1 MDFFL
6 GEQIAMIAQ
15 YQLSLLRG
23 TSESLALADRS
34 SEILYSFRFD
44 NFPCGGC
51 YSYKVRPQH

>member
-6 GEQIAMIAQ
+6 GEQIAIIAQ

-34 SEILYSFRFD
+34 SEILYYFRFD
-44 NFPCGGC
+44 NFPCGSC
-51 YSYKVRPQH
+51 YSYKVWPQH